1 MKKTI
6 LSLLLALA
14 TTAGA
19 QVHYRIEG
27 TVANAL
33 PTDTLLVIDIEEQS
47 VVDTLML
54 RDGQIQPKEGTL
66 EAPTICAL
74 QREGSTG
81 WIMAFVLEDGVVS
94 LDIDLEEGVLL
105 RMDGTPMNR
114 DLAPLIQYTANP
126 GGAYDPAR
134 ELEYA
139 RHTYAIVQD
148 IVRKHPD
155 DILGAFAINITR
167 MRFTATEGLALIDL
181 LSERQRE
188 SLQMQRLRESLV
200 LSAETDEGQPYRD
213 LSGVGRDGQPVSL
226 SQYVGRG
233 QYVLADF
240 WASWCGPCLR
250 EMPNVVAAYEK
261 YHTKGL
267 DIVGVSLDGNKIPWV
282 KAIASLKMPWVHLSD
297 LKGRES
303 LVTKVYK
310 INAIPDNLLIDPQG
324 KIVARDLMGEEL
336 YTKLTEIF
344 DGKN

>member
-155 DILGAFAINITR
+155 DILGTFAINITR
-167 MRFTATEGLALIDL
+167 MRFTAAEGLALIDL

-188 SLQMQRLRESLV
+188 SLRMQRLRESLV

-240 WASWCGPCLR
+240 WASWCGPCKAR
-250 EMPNVVAAYEK
+250 MPQIMDIERRYRDRGLCVVGITMKEPVEDSERAARQL
-261 YHTKGL
+261 GL
-267 DIVGVSLDGNKIPWV
+267 TFPQIYQSSPMSTYGI
-282 KAIASLKMPWVHLSD
+282 
-297 LKGRES
+297 
-303 LVTKVYK
+303 T
-310 INAIPDNLLIDPQG
+310 AIPALILFGPDGTILLRRALSPEAIE
-324 KIVARDLMGEEL
+324 ARLLELLGGE
-336 YTKLTEIF
+336 
-344 DGKN
+344 